1 MEISDELLREE
12 DFNILYDEEIV
23 DMVIDM
29 SQTYNLNVISDVDIG
44 SHIFNMERR
53 ESEDE
58 VTINQRWQTVVL
70 APECEDYDIEALIA
84 REMNDND

>member
-1 MEISDELLREE
+1 
-12 DFNILYDEEIV
+12 
-23 DMVIDM
+23 
-29 SQTYNLNVISDVDIG
+29 
-44 SHIFNMERR
+44 MERR

-70 APECEDYDIEALIA
+70 APEREDYDIEALIA

>member
-1 MEISDELLREE
+1 MEISDELLGEE

-29 SQTYNLNVISDVDIG
+29 SQTYNLNVISNVDIG

-58 VTINQRWQTVVL
+58 VTINQK
-70 APECEDYDIEALIA
+70 
-84 REMNDND
+84 